1 MAAEEGMETDQDEI
15 LLHSDTKQR
24 YAQSLFKISDTL
36 VNTSH
41 MHPLKHYFL
50 FEIFS
55 GFFDELSYFLHVNQ
69 KINPNYY

>member
-24 YAQSLFKISDTL
+24 YVEVYSIYLIPP
-36 VNTSH
+36 H

-50 FEIFS
+50 FEIFG
-55 GFFDELSYFLHVNQ
+55 GFSEKLS
-69 KINPNYY
+69 